1 MGNMGKELEELQT
14 RMALVEDRYQQLMT
28 KLDEHSKDDK
38 AMFKELKDSIVL
50 LTSKL
55 DGLTWKVAIMIGT
68 IEAASKFMNLIK

>member
-1 MGNMGKELEELQT
+1 MGKELEELQT